1 MASSVQGT
9 AVWPSYSQSNNSTVT
24 TKNGNSLGK
33 DDFLRILVEQ
43 LKNQDPMQPL
53 QDKDFIAQMAQF
65 TSVEQI
71 TNMASD
77 MKLLRQSLGF
87 ASGLIG
93 KSVSWTTGSG
103 TSVQVA
109 SGLVDAIIV
118 KDGQQYAQVK
128 GEEIPLDQIV
138 KISG

>member
-1 MASSVQGT
+1 MTDAVQGT
-9 AVWPSYSQSNNSTVT
+9 GIWPSYSQLNNTTAT
-24 TKNGNSLGK
+24 TKDRNALGK
-33 DDFLRILVEQ
+33 DEFLRILVEQ

-71 TNMASD
+71 TNMAND

-93 KSVSWTTGSG
+93 KSVSWTVDGG
-103 TSVQVA
+103 TTA
-109 SGLVDAIIV
+109 DAKTGLVDAITV
-118 KDGQQYAQVK
+118 RDGQQYAQVE
-128 GEEIPLDQIV
+128 GEEVPLDQIT